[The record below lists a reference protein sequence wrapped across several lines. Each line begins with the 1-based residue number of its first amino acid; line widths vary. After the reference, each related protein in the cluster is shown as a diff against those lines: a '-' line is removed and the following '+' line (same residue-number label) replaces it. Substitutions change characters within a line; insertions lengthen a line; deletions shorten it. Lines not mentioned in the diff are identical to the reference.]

1 MFTQN
6 LKYYFK
12 ITMAMLVVF
21 IAQQISL
28 GASLIPNTAV
38 ATILF
43 FTGITIAGIVA
54 YKYKIFTEYPH
65 ERQFKR
71 HKILI
76 KIGIIIGAYLA
87 LLAAAT
93 FSLIIKDAVNVAHV
107 TSNQGIINS
116 IAKHGNL
123 SFLIL
128 SLLAAPFF
136 EELLFR
142 WFIFEKLKPTG
153 SRLTPFVIATISFA
167 MAHVV
172 AGGLT
177 DLASWI
183 TYLPMSIILTGLYA
197 LFGDIKLNITVHL
210 IWNAVSVLA
219 LIAAMQ

>member
-12 ITMAMLVVF
+12 ITMVMLVVF

-28 GASLIPNTAV
+28 SASLIPNTAV
-38 ATILF
+38 ATVLF

-54 YKYKIFTEYPH
+54 YKYKIFTNYPH
-65 ERQFKR
+65 ERQIKH
-71 HKILI
+71 HKTLI
-76 KIGIIIGAYLA
+76 KIGIVIGTYLLMFAASSFSVITKNA
-87 LLAAAT
+87 LNL
-93 FSLIIKDAVNVAHV
+93 VENV
-107 TSNQGIINS
+107 SNQDIINS

-128 SLLAAPFF
+128 ALLTAPFF
-136 EELLFR
+136 EELIFR

-153 SRLTPFVIATISFA
+153 SRLIPFAVASIAFA
-167 MAHVV
+167 MAHVA

-177 DLASWI
+177 DLSSWI

-197 LFGDIKLNITVHL
+197 LFGDIKLNMTVHL
-210 IWNAVSVLA
+210 IWNAASVLA
-219 LIAAMQ
+219 LITTLQ